1 MRIALDTNVLVS
13 AFATRG
19 LSSDILRIVIRDHQL
34 VLGETVL
41 GELERILSEKFKAP
55 KETVEETLTF
65 LQAQSVIVTAGPEL
79 PFQLRDR
86 DDEPVLA
93 EAIAGLAKILVSGD
107 QDLMTARDESPISI
121 MTPRELWESLRG
133 VAEKD

>member
-19 LSSDILRIVIRDHQL
+19 LSSDIVRLVIRDHQL

-41 GELERILSEKFKAP
+41 AELGRILSTKFQAP
-55 KETVEETLTF
+55 SETVEETLAF
-65 LQAQSVIVTAGPEL
+65 LRSQSVIVTTAPEL
-79 PFQLRDR
+79 SFRLRDR

-93 EAIAGLAKILVSGD
+93 EAIEGLAEVLVSGD
-107 QDLMTARDESPISI
+107 QDLIAARDQAPISI
-121 MTPRELWESLRG
+121 MPPRELWESLRG
-133 VAEKD
+133 NAPGA